1 MYIRKR
7 GQFYHYE
14 FFVNG
19 NRYAGSFNGK
29 NGAKTAAN
37 KKEATEFAYQERRK
51 VLDGTFRDEM
61 EREELKDFVTFVDK
75 VYLPFA
81 REHHSSSTHDE
92 FRCEVMKEYFKAK
105 RFDEITMMLVVKF
118 INERLNSDTVR
129 KEVLDNGSAVNK
141 KRSPTTVNKEV
152 TLLSSIFRMAIKE
165 KVASANP
172 CEELPKSVRA
182 KIPARRKRNRRLSL
196 EEEKALFNIG
206 LVGRREY
213 LRSIAKVALFTGM
226 RKGELLRLRRDDV
239 NFGSV
244 SLNRVIKGE
253 VWEILPSWLL
263 IEKTK
268 IGKPRTIPM
277 SQRVAAILKRLCED
291 ETTGEYIF
299 TSDKTGSRFIDTKK
313 AFTSACREAK
323 IVNLTFHDLRHT
335 WSSRAAEMGVSEHVR
350 RDILG
355 HSATSMTGDYTH
367 ASTEEMERAMEL
379 VASYQREQS
388 FNREKNLGKIS
399 AKQETAA
406 NLQSAAV
413 L

>member
-51 VLDGTFRDEM
+51 ALDGTFRDEM
-61 EREELKDFVTFVDK
+61 EREELKDFATFVDK

-81 REHHSSSTHDE
+81 REHHSSSVHDE

-182 KIPARRKRNRRLSL
+182 
-196 EEEKALFNIG
+196 
-206 LVGRREY
+206 
-213 LRSIAKVALFTGM
+213 
-226 RKGELLRLRRDDV
+226 
-239 NFGSV
+239 SV
-244 SLNRVIKGE
+244 V
-253 VWEILPSWLL
+253 
-263 IEKTK
+263 
-268 IGKPRTIPM
+268 
-277 SQRVAAILKRLCED
+277 
-291 ETTGEYIF
+291 
-299 TSDKTGSRFIDTKK
+299 
-313 AFTSACREAK
+313 
-323 IVNLTFHDLRHT
+323 RH
-335 WSSRAAEMGVSEHVR
+335 
-350 RDILG
+350 
-355 HSATSMTGDYTH
+355 
-367 ASTEEMERAMEL
+367 
-379 VASYQREQS
+379 
-388 FNREKNLGKIS
+388 K
-399 AKQETAA
+399 
-406 NLQSAAV
+406 
-413 L
+413 

>member
-1 MYIRKR
+1 
-7 GQFYHYE
+7 
-14 FFVNG
+14 
-19 NRYAGSFNGK
+19 
-29 NGAKTAAN
+29 
-37 KKEATEFAYQERRK
+37 
-51 VLDGTFRDEM
+51 M
-61 EREELKDFVTFVDK
+61 EREELKNFVTFVDK

-129 KEVLDNGSAVNK
+129 REVLDNGDAVNK

-213 LRSIAKVALFTGM
+213 LRAIAVVALCTGM
-226 RKGELLRLRRDDV
+226 RKGELLRLKRDDL

-244 SLNRVIKGE
+244 SLTRVIKGE

-268 IGKPRTIPM
+268 NGKPRTIPM
-277 SQRVAAILKRLCED
+277 SQRVAAILRMLCED

-299 TSDKTGSRFIDTKK
+299 TSDKTGSRFIDTRSEEH
-313 AFTSACREAK
+313 TSE
-323 IVNLTFHDLRHT
+323 
-335 WSSRAAEMGVSEHVR
+335 
-350 RDILG
+350 
-355 HSATSMTGDYTH
+355 
-367 ASTEEMERAMEL
+367 
-379 VASYQREQS
+379 
-388 FNREKNLGKIS
+388 
-399 AKQETAA
+399 
-406 NLQSAAV
+406 LQSPVHLVCRLLLEKKKQLKQYSKLGRTKYFLQNHPKLEAGNSRPRTRYST
-413 L
+413 

>member
-92 FRCEVMKEYFKAK
+92 FRCEVMKKYFRAK

-129 KEVLDNGSAVNK
+129 REVLDNGDAVNK

-152 TLLSSIFRMAIKE
+152 TLLSSFSE
-165 KVASANP
+165 
-172 CEELPKSVRA
+172 
-182 KIPARRKRNRRLSL
+182 
-196 EEEKALFNIG
+196 
-206 LVGRREY
+206 
-213 LRSIAKVALFTGM
+213 
-226 RKGELLRLRRDDV
+226 
-239 NFGSV
+239 
-244 SLNRVIKGE
+244 
-253 VWEILPSWLL
+253 WLL
-263 IEKTK
+263 KRKLPQPIRVRNCQSPCGPKYLPVGSGIVVSRWWRRRRSLILDSSVDANTC
-268 IGKPRTIPM
+268 GPSPR
-277 SQRVAAILKRLCED
+277 
-291 ETTGEYIF
+291 
-299 TSDKTGSRFIDTKK
+299 
-313 AFTSACREAK
+313 
-323 IVNLTFHDLRHT
+323 
-335 WSSRAAEMGVSEHVR
+335 
-350 RDILG
+350 
-355 HSATSMTGDYTH
+355 
-367 ASTEEMERAMEL
+367 
-379 VASYQREQS
+379 
-388 FNREKNLGKIS
+388 
-399 AKQETAA
+399 
-406 NLQSAAV
+406 
-413 L
+413 

>member
-61 EREELKDFVTFVDK
+61 EREELKDFATFVDK

-92 FRCEVMKEYFKAK
+92 FRCEVMKEYFEAK

-182 KIPARRKRNRRLSL
+182 KIPVGSGIVVSRSRRRRRSL
-196 EEEKALFNIG
+196 I
-206 LVGRREY
+206 
-213 LRSIAKVALFTGM
+213 
-226 RKGELLRLRRDDV
+226 
-239 NFGSV
+239 
-244 SLNRVIKGE
+244 
-253 VWEILPSWLL
+253 
-263 IEKTK
+263 
-268 IGKPRTIPM
+268 
-277 SQRVAAILKRLCED
+277 
-291 ETTGEYIF
+291 
-299 TSDKTGSRFIDTKK
+299 
-313 AFTSACREAK
+313 
-323 IVNLTFHDLRHT
+323 
-335 WSSRAAEMGVSEHVR
+335 
-350 RDILG
+350 
-355 HSATSMTGDYTH
+355 
-367 ASTEEMERAMEL
+367 
-379 VASYQREQS
+379 
-388 FNREKNLGKIS
+388 
-399 AKQETAA
+399 
-406 NLQSAAV
+406 
-413 L
+413 